1 MKKQMRILMAGVLVV
16 APFAV
21 TIWAVW
27 GLGQMLD
34 SLVRDPVL
42 KATQGKVD
50 LFPGVGML
58 IVLAAVYLIGLLA
71 QVWVFS
77 WILTAL
83 EALMTRLPGIKTIYE
98 SVRDLLKLFGGDAK
112 KMGQVVLYTPPG
124 STTTVLGVRTSPAGG
139 GRGVSGRDTATVY
152 LPFSY
157 MFGGITVFA
166 PPECLQEI
174 DMPVETCLKLCATAF
189 VTNTAPERQGGAG
202 ASERS

>member
-1 MKKQMRILMAGVLVV
+1 MKKQFRILMAGVLVV

-21 TIWAVW
+21 TIWAVC

-42 KATQGKVD
+42 KATGVT
-50 LFPGVGML
+50 LFPGTGML

-71 QVWVFS
+71 EVWVFR
-77 WILTAL
+77 WALKAL
-83 EALMTRLPGIKTIYE
+83 EGLMGRLPGIKTIYE

-124 STTTVLGVRTSPAGG
+124 STTTVLGIRTSPAGG

-166 PPECLQEI
+166 APESLQEI

-189 VTNTAPERQGGAG
+189 VTNTPAPGREEAPGVPEGP
-202 ASERS
+202 

>member
-21 TIWAVW
+21 TIWAVA

-34 SLVRDPVL
+34 SLVRAPI
-42 KATQGKVD
+42 KSATGVV

-77 WILTAL
+77 WILKAL
-83 EALMTRLPGIKTIYE
+83 EGLMTRLPGIRTIYE

-124 STTTVLGVRTSPAGG
+124 STTTVLGIRTSPVSG

-157 MFGGITVFA
+157 MFGGLTVFA
-166 PPECLQEI
+166 PPECLREI

-189 VTNTAPERQGGAG
+189 VTNSEQASPKTGEAPER
-202 ASERS
+202 R

>member
-1 MKKQMRILMAGVLVV
+1 MKKQMRILMSGVLVV

-21 TIWAVW
+21 TVWAVW

-42 KATQGKVD
+42 KATKVD
-50 LFPGVGML
+50 LFPGTGML
-58 IVLAAVYLIGLLA
+58 IVLAAVYLIGLMA
-71 QVWVFS
+71 QVWMFS

-83 EALMTRLPGIKTIYE
+83 EALVTRLPGIKTIYE

-124 STTTVLGVRTSPAGG
+124 STTTVLGIRTSPAGG
-139 GRGVSGRDTATVY
+139 GRSVSGRYTATVY

-157 MFGGITVFA
+157 MFGGLTVFA
-166 PPECLQEI
+166 PPESLQEI

-189 VTNTAPERQGGAG
+189 VTHTPGALDVAG
-202 ASERS
+202 ASKAS